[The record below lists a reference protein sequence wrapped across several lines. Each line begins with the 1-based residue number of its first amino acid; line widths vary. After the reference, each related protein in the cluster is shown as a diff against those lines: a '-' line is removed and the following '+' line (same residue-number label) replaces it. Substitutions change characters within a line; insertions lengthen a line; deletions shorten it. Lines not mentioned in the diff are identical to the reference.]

1 MKKSIHLILLVIFF
15 CKTSVVFGS
24 TTIQKDTITETFEDY
39 STNSAYANIVRNL
52 TNCKGLKWT
61 IVNGNINN
69 LKETQTIFRSTKGVI
84 LQSNGSAAVSK
95 APSITS
101 GKLCNLT
108 SIHWYAGRSSSSSLQ
123 MALYYSKD
131 SVKWIKDTTTLFLTT
146 ERREYVVRF
155 AVPTT
160 AYIRIIGYST
170 KNTETGS
177 KYRVYIDDISLCTEQ
192 TGEQMDIVD
201 WAENS
206 LTLNMNGCAPEMGV
220 SVGIDGGEEK
230 TIEEGSAY
238 SYLGQNDRT
247 YRVETQNLHAG
258 DDVQIVAKY
267 GDSQGNTYASN
278 RKYRVPYI
286 YGDSV
291 VWKFSYMTDDDIV
304 VRGGRTVLQNDVAVR
319 NVYVYPDGELV
330 VTDTCTL
337 TCAKLFVRTTATE
350 AGAVSG
356 KIQAHETYYS
366 RIVANRTKYF
376 QFALP
381 VQSTTNNIQT
391 TAGDIC
397 VLDKH
402 WRLNTY
408 DTQLRAEQGNIADN
422 WVRYTGE
429 TIEAHKGYAM
439 LSASAYYREYLFP
452 VVYAETEAEKQ
463 VAVTAPQGVVDAAH
477 NGWNYICSPYA
488 DKYISVLAD
497 DPTERVYVSE
507 LRKDGSGYRQH
518 VADTIYPARPFYYQA
533 AEAGNLIFG
542 ESLHFEAGVAQTVAA
557 HIQTANPVATQWL
570 QLVIRDTTDQTDEAN
585 ICTHPTKFATA
596 YETGKDLLKLH
607 GNGQHIELYSLM
619 PCGELSFNA
628 LPDSLTATGVR
639 LGYHAAQAGTYTLRL
654 TPNNYLERVAQ
665 VWLTDKQSN
674 TRTDL
679 LLQDYSFTT
688 QAGEHQDRF
697 AVYCVFRTQETPT
710 GMHDGKTAGV
720 AQKILLDGAIYVVRH
735 GEWFDLLGRRR

>member
-1 MKKSIHLILLVIFF
+1 MFVQLPQNQ
-15 CKTSVVFGS
+15 VFLS
-24 TTIQKDTITETFEDY
+24 
-39 STNSAYANIVRNL
+39 
-52 TNCKGLKWT
+52 
-61 IVNGNINN
+61 GNI
-69 LKETQTIFRSTKGVI
+69 K
-84 LQSNGSAAVSK
+84 
-95 APSITS
+95 
-101 GKLCNLT
+101 
-108 SIHWYAGRSSSSSLQ
+108 
-123 MALYYSKD
+123 
-131 SVKWIKDTTTLFLTT
+131 
-146 ERREYVVRF
+146 
-155 AVPTT
+155 
-160 AYIRIIGYST
+160 
-170 KNTETGS
+170 
-177 KYRVYIDDISLCTEQ
+177 
-192 TGEQMDIVD
+192 
-201 WAENS
+201 
-206 LTLNMNGCAPEMGV
+206 
-220 SVGIDGGEEK
+220 
-230 TIEEGSAY
+230 
-238 SYLGQNDRT
+238 
-247 YRVETQNLHAG
+247 
-258 DDVQIVAKY
+258 
-267 GDSQGNTYASN
+267 
-278 RKYRVPYI
+278 
-286 YGDSV
+286 
-291 VWKFSYMTDDDIV
+291 
-304 VRGGRTVLQNDVAVR
+304 
-319 NVYVYPDGELV
+319 
-330 VTDTCTL
+330 
-337 TCAKLFVRTTATE
+337 
-350 AGAVSG
+350 
-356 KIQAHETYYS
+356 AHETYYT
-366 RIVANRTKYF
+366 RIVANKTHYF

-381 VQSTTNNIQT
+381 VSSTTRDVVT

-452 VVYAETEAEKQ
+452 VVYAETKAEKQ

-497 DPTERVYVSE
+497 DPTERAYVSE

-542 ESLHFEAGVAQTVAA
+542 ESLHFEAGIAQTVAA
-557 HIQTANPVATQWL
+557 HIQTAKPVATQWL
-570 QLVIRDTTDQTDEAN
+570 QLVIRDTTGQTDEAN

-628 LPDSLTATGVR
+628 LPDSLTAIGVR

-654 TPNNYLERVAQ
+654 TPNGYLERVAQ

-674 TRTDL
+674 TQTDL

-710 GMHDGKTAGV
+710 DIHPIGDAAGV
-720 AQKILLDGAIYVVRH
+720 AQKILMDGAIYVVRH

>member
-1 MKKSIHLILLVIFF
+1 MKKATHLILCCVCLLMNIRVAYGEVVKRDTLV
-15 CKTSVVFGS
+15 
-24 TTIQKDTITETFEDY
+24 ED
-39 STNSAYANIVRNL
+39 
-52 TNCKGLKWT
+52 
-61 IVNGNINN
+61 
-69 LKETQTIFRSTKGVI
+69 F
-84 LQSNGSAAVSK
+84 SAADIAKYKNYTTHAVWTAK
-95 APSITS
+95 NGITWHCENIAVNKV
-101 GKLCNLT
+101 GKLESVGLVYCYNANRIYGRVQTGKIRGLYKLT
-108 SIHWYAGRSSSSSLQ
+108 
-123 MALYYSKD
+123 
-131 SVKWIKDTTTLFLTT
+131 F
-146 ERREYVVRF
+146 
-155 AVPTT
+155 
-160 AYIRIIGYST
+160 
-170 KNTETGS
+170 ETGS
-177 KYRVYIDDISLCTEQ
+177 NKGSSYSVKVSYSLNGKDWTEKSFQLQTTYMKKDSIILPKTGDYYVKFYIGGVSNMYFYLDNIVFYREHGGEY
-192 TGEQMDIVD
+192 GEQMDIVD
-201 WAENS
+201 WAEDS

-238 SYLGQNDRT
+238 SYLGENDRT
-247 YRVETQNLHAG
+247 YRVETQNLRAG
-258 DDVQIVAKY
+258 DDVQIKAQY
-267 GDSQGNTYASN
+267 GDNQGNTYVSN

-304 VRGGRTVLQNDVAVR
+304 VRGGKTVLQTDVAVR

-330 VTDTCTL
+330 VADKCTL

-356 KIQAHETYYS
+356 KIQAHETYYT

-381 VQSTTNNIQT
+381 IQSTTNNIQT
-391 TAGDIC
+391 TAGDTC

-497 DPTERVYVSE
+497 DPTERAYVSE

-542 ESLHFEAGVAQTVAA
+542 ESLHFEAGIAQTVAA
-557 HIQTANPVATQWL
+557 HIQTANPVTTQWL
-570 QLVIRDTTDQTDEAN
+570 QLVIRDTTGQTDEAN

-628 LPDSLTATGVR
+628 LPDSLTATGIR

-654 TPNNYLERVAQ
+654 TPNGYLERVAQ

-688 QAGEHQDRF
+688 QAGEYQDRF
-697 AVYCVFRTQETPT
+697 AVYCVFHTQETPT
-710 GMHDGKTAGV
+710 DIHPIGDAAGV

>member
-1 MKKSIHLILLVIFF
+1 MKRGIYFILCCVCLLMNIRVAYGEVVKRDTLVEDFSAADIALYNNYATHIVWTAKNGITWHCENMAVNKVGKLESVGLVYYYNANRIYGRVQTGKIRGLHKLTFETARYKGSSCSIEVSYSLNGKDWTKKSFLLQTSYMKKDSIILP
-15 CKTSVVFGS
+15 KTGDYYVKFYIGGVDKLYFYL
-24 TTIQKDTITETFEDY
+24 DNITFY
-39 STNSAYANIVRNL
+39 
-52 TNCKGLKWT
+52 
-61 IVNGNINN
+61 
-69 LKETQTIFRSTKGVI
+69 
-84 LQSNGSAAVSK
+84 
-95 APSITS
+95 
-101 GKLCNLT
+101 
-108 SIHWYAGRSSSSSLQ
+108 
-123 MALYYSKD
+123 
-131 SVKWIKDTTTLFLTT
+131 
-146 ERREYVVRF
+146 
-155 AVPTT
+155 
-160 AYIRIIGYST
+160 
-170 KNTETGS
+170 
-177 KYRVYIDDISLCTEQ
+177 TEQ
-192 TGEQMDIVD
+192 TETGEQMDIVD
-201 WAENS
+201 WGKNS

-220 SVGIDGGEEK
+220 
-230 TIEEGSAY
+230 
-238 SYLGQNDRT
+238 
-247 YRVETQNLHAG
+247 
-258 DDVQIVAKY
+258 
-267 GDSQGNTYASN
+267 
-278 RKYRVPYI
+278 
-286 YGDSV
+286 SV

-304 VRGGRTVLQNDVAVR
+304 VRGGKTVLQTDVAVR

-330 VTDTCTL
+330 VADKCTL

-356 KIQAHETYYS
+356 KIQAHETYYT

-542 ESLHFEAGVAQTVAA
+542 ESLHFEAGIAQTVAA

>member
-1 MKKSIHLILLVIFF
+1 MKKAIHLVLCCVCLLMNIRVAYGE
-15 CKTSVVFGS
+15 VVKRDTLVEDFS
-24 TTIQKDTITETFEDY
+24 AADIANYKDYTTHAVWTAKNGITWHCENTKVEQIGKLQSKGLVYYYNSSRNYLRVQTGKIRGLHKLTFETARYKGSSCSIEVSYSLNGKDWTKKSFLLQTSYMKKDSIILPKTGDY
-39 STNSAYANIVRNL
+39 YVKFYAGGIDGMYVYLDNIV
-52 TNCKGLKWT
+52 
-61 IVNGNINN
+61 
-69 LKETQTIFRSTKGVI
+69 F
-84 LQSNGSAAVSK
+84 
-95 APSITS
+95 
-101 GKLCNLT
+101 
-108 SIHWYAGRSSSSSLQ
+108 Y
-123 MALYYSKD
+123 
-131 SVKWIKDTTTLFLTT
+131 T
-146 ERREYVVRF
+146 EHGGEY
-155 AVPTT
+155 
-160 AYIRIIGYST
+160 
-170 KNTETGS
+170 
-177 KYRVYIDDISLCTEQ
+177 
-192 TGEQMDIVD
+192 GEQMDIVD
-201 WAENS
+201 WGENS

-220 SVGIDGGEEK
+220 SVGIDGGEKK
-230 TIEEGSAY
+230 TIEEGKAY

-247 YRVETQNLHAG
+247 YRVETQDLRAG

-304 VRGGRTVLQNDVAVR
+304 VRGGKTVLQTDVAVR

-330 VTDTCTL
+330 VADKCTL

-356 KIQAHETYYS
+356 KIQAHETYYT

-452 VVYAETEAEKQ
+452 VVYAETKAEKQ

-542 ESLHFEAGVAQTVAA
+542 ESLHFEAGIAQTVAA

-570 QLVIRDTTDQTDEAN
+570 QLVIRDTTGQTDEAN

-628 LPDSLTATGVR
+628 LPDSLIATGVR

-654 TPNNYLERVAQ
+654 TPNGYLERVAQ

-710 GMHDGKTAGV
+710 DIHPIGDAAGV
-720 AQKILLDGAIYVVRH
+720 AQKILMDGAIYVVRH

>member
-1 MKKSIHLILLVIFF
+1 MKKAIHLILCCVCLLMNIRVAYGEVVKRDTLVEDFSAADIAKYKDYTTHAVWTAKNGITWHCENMAIYKVGTLLSSTGCVFYNSGISSQANSLH
-15 CKTSVVFGS
+15 TSKIRGLHKLSFEAGRKG
-24 TTIQKDTITETFEDY
+24 TISLSIIY
-39 STNSAYANIVRNL
+39 STDGKNWEILLPTFSPITTTMKCYTVDMPNVADYYIRFKVDASPKAYLYLDNIV
-52 TNCKGLKWT
+52 
-61 IVNGNINN
+61 
-69 LKETQTIFRSTKGVI
+69 F
-84 LQSNGSAAVSK
+84 
-95 APSITS
+95 
-101 GKLCNLT
+101 
-108 SIHWYAGRSSSSSLQ
+108 Y
-123 MALYYSKD
+123 
-131 SVKWIKDTTTLFLTT
+131 
-146 ERREYVVRF
+146 REHGGEY
-155 AVPTT
+155 
-160 AYIRIIGYST
+160 
-170 KNTETGS
+170 
-177 KYRVYIDDISLCTEQ
+177 
-192 TGEQMDIVD
+192 GEQMDIVD
-201 WAENS
+201 WGKNS

-230 TIEEGSAY
+230 TIEEGKAY

-247 YRVETQNLHAG
+247 YRVVTQGLHAG

-278 RKYRVPYI
+278 HKYRVPYI

-304 VRGGRTVLQNDVAVR
+304 VRGGKTVLQTDVAVR

-330 VTDTCTL
+330 VADKCTL

-356 KIQAHETYYS
+356 KIQAHETYYT

-452 VVYAETEAEKQ
+452 VVYAETKAEKQ

-497 DPTERVYVSE
+497 DPTERAYVSE

-518 VADTIYPARPFYYQA
+518 VADTIHPARPFYYQA

-542 ESLHFEAGVAQTVAA
+542 ESLHFEAGIAQTVAA

-570 QLVIRDTTDQTDEAN
+570 QLVIRDTTNQTDEAN

-720 AQKILLDGAIYVVRH
+720 AQKILLGGAIYVVRH

>member
-1 MKKSIHLILLVIFF
+1 MKRGIYFILCCVCLLMNIRVAYGEVVKRDTLVEDFSAADIALYNNYATHIVWTAKNGITWHCENMAVNKVGKLESVGLVYYYNANRIYGRVQTGKIRGLHKLTFETARYKGSSCSIEVSYSLNGKDWTKKSFLLQTSYMKKDSIILP
-15 CKTSVVFGS
+15 KTGDYYVKFYIGGVDKLYFYL
-24 TTIQKDTITETFEDY
+24 DNITFY
-39 STNSAYANIVRNL
+39 
-52 TNCKGLKWT
+52 
-61 IVNGNINN
+61 
-69 LKETQTIFRSTKGVI
+69 
-84 LQSNGSAAVSK
+84 
-95 APSITS
+95 
-101 GKLCNLT
+101 
-108 SIHWYAGRSSSSSLQ
+108 
-123 MALYYSKD
+123 
-131 SVKWIKDTTTLFLTT
+131 
-146 ERREYVVRF
+146 
-155 AVPTT
+155 
-160 AYIRIIGYST
+160 
-170 KNTETGS
+170 
-177 KYRVYIDDISLCTEQ
+177 TEQ
-192 TGEQMDIVD
+192 TETGEQMDIVD
-201 WAENS
+201 WGKNS

-230 TIEEGSAY
+230 TIEEGKAY

-247 YRVETQNLHAG
+247 YRVVTQGLHAG

-278 RKYRVPYI
+278 HKYRVPYI

-304 VRGGRTVLQNDVAVR
+304 VRGGKTVLQTDVAVR

-330 VTDTCTL
+330 VADKCTL

-356 KIQAHETYYS
+356 KIQAHETYYT

-463 VAVTAPQGVVDAAH
+463 VAVTAPQDVVDAAH

-542 ESLHFEAGVAQTVAA
+542 ESLHFEAGIAQTVAA

>member
-1 MKKSIHLILLVIFF
+1 MKRGIYFILCCVCLLMNIRVTYGEVVKRDTLVEDFSAADIALYNNYATHTVWTAKNGITWHCENMAVNKVGKLESVGLVYYYNTNRIYGRVQTGKIRGLHKLTFETARYKGSSCSIEVSYSLNGKDWTKKSFLLQTSYMKKDSIILP
-15 CKTSVVFGS
+15 KTG
-24 TTIQKDTITETFEDY
+24 DY
-39 STNSAYANIVRNL
+39 YIKFYAGGVDGMYVYLDNIV
-52 TNCKGLKWT
+52 
-61 IVNGNINN
+61 
-69 LKETQTIFRSTKGVI
+69 F
-84 LQSNGSAAVSK
+84 
-95 APSITS
+95 
-101 GKLCNLT
+101 
-108 SIHWYAGRSSSSSLQ
+108 Y
-123 MALYYSKD
+123 
-131 SVKWIKDTTTLFLTT
+131 T
-146 ERREYVVRF
+146 EHGEY
-155 AVPTT
+155 
-160 AYIRIIGYST
+160 
-170 KNTETGS
+170 
-177 KYRVYIDDISLCTEQ
+177 
-192 TGEQMDIVD
+192 GEQMDVVD
-201 WAENS
+201 WSEDG

-230 TIEEGSAY
+230 TIEEGKAY

-247 YRVETQNLHAG
+247 YRVETQDLRAG
-258 DDVQIVAKY
+258 DDVQIKAQY
-267 GDSQGNTYASN
+267 GDNQGNRYESN
-278 RKYRVPYI
+278 RVYRVPYI

-304 VRGGRTVLQNDVAVR
+304 VRGGKTVLQANVAVR

-330 VTDTCTL
+330 VADKCTL
-337 TCAKLFVRTTATE
+337 TCAKLFVRTTTTE
-350 AGAVSG
+350 SG
-356 KIQAHETYYS
+356 VFSGNIKAHEMYYT
-366 RIVANRTKYF
+366 RIVANKTHYF

-452 VVYAETEAEKQ
+452 VVYAETKAEKQ

-497 DPTERVYVSE
+497 DPTERAYVSE

-542 ESLHFEAGVAQTVAA
+542 ESLYFEAGVAKTGAA

>member
-1 MKKSIHLILLVIFF
+1 MS
-15 CKTSVVFGS
+15 
-24 TTIQKDTITETFEDY
+24 
-39 STNSAYANIVRNL
+39 
-52 TNCKGLKWT
+52 
-61 IVNGNINN
+61 
-69 LKETQTIFRSTKGVI
+69 
-84 LQSNGSAAVSK
+84 
-95 APSITS
+95 
-101 GKLCNLT
+101 
-108 SIHWYAGRSSSSSLQ
+108 
-123 MALYYSKD
+123 
-131 SVKWIKDTTTLFLTT
+131 
-146 ERREYVVRF
+146 
-155 AVPTT
+155 
-160 AYIRIIGYST
+160 
-170 KNTETGS
+170 
-177 KYRVYIDDISLCTEQ
+177 
-192 TGEQMDIVD
+192 
-201 WAENS
+201 
-206 LTLNMNGCAPEMGV
+206 
-220 SVGIDGGEEK
+220 IDGGEEK
-230 TIEEGSAY
+230 TIEEGKAY

-247 YRVETQNLHAG
+247 YRVETQNLRAG
-258 DDVQIVAKY
+258 DDVQIKAQY
-267 GDSQGNTYASN
+267 GDNQGNTYASN

-304 VRGGRTVLQNDVAVR
+304 VRGGKTVLQTDVAVR

-330 VTDTCTL
+330 VADKCTL

-350 AGAVSG
+350 SGAVSG
-356 KIQAHETYYS
+356 KIQAHETYYT

-488 DKYISVLAD
+488 DKYISMLAD

-507 LRKDGSGYRQH
+507 LHKDGSGYRQH

-570 QLVIRDTTDQTDEAN
+570 QLVIRDTTGQTDEAN

-628 LPDSLTATGVR
+628 LPDSLTAIGVR

-654 TPNNYLERVAQ
+654 TPNGYLDRVAQ

-688 QAGEHQDRF
+688 QVGEHQDRF

-710 GMHDGKTAGV
+710 GMHPIGDAAGV
-720 AQKILLDGAIYVVRH
+720 AQKILMDGAIYVVRH

>member
-1 MKKSIHLILLVIFF
+1 MKKGIYLILCCVCLLMNICVAYGEVVKRDTLVEDF
-15 CKTSVVFGS
+15 SVADIAKYKDYTTHAVWTAKNGITWHWENMAVNKVGKLESVGLVYYYNANRIYGRVQTGKIRGLHKLTFETASNKGS
-24 TTIQKDTITETFEDY
+24 SYSVKVSYSPNGKDWTETPFP
-39 STNSAYANIVRNL
+39 L
-52 TNCKGLKWT
+52 
-61 IVNGNINN
+61 
-69 LKETQTIFRSTKGVI
+69 QTSYMK
-84 LQSNGSAAVSK
+84 
-95 APSITS
+95 
-101 GKLCNLT
+101 
-108 SIHWYAGRSSSSSLQ
+108 
-123 MALYYSKD
+123 KD
-131 SVKWIKDTTTLFLTT
+131 SIVF
-146 ERREYVVRF
+146 
-155 AVPTT
+155 P
-160 AYIRIIGYST
+160 
-170 KNTETGS
+170 ETGDYYV
-177 KYRVYIDDISLCTEQ
+177 KFYISGVDKLYFYLDNITFYTEQ
-192 TGEQMDIVD
+192 TETGEQMDIVD
-201 WAENS
+201 WGKNS

-230 TIEEGSAY
+230 TIEEGKAY

-247 YRVETQNLHAG
+247 YRVVTQGLHAG

-304 VRGGRTVLQNDVAVR
+304 VRGGKTILQTDVAVR

-330 VTDTCTL
+330 VADKCTL

-356 KIQAHETYYS
+356 KIQAHETYYT

-452 VVYAETEAEKQ
+452 VVYAETKAEKQ

-497 DPTERVYVSE
+497 DPTERAYVSE

-518 VADTIYPARPFYYQA
+518 VADTIHPARPFYYQA

-570 QLVIRDTTDQTDEAN
+570 QLVIRDTTNQTDEAN

-654 TPNNYLERVAQ
+654 TPNGYLERVAQ

-674 TRTDL
+674 TQTDL

-697 AVYCVFRTQETPT
+697 AVYCVFHTQETPT
-710 GMHDGKTAGV
+710 DIHPIGDAAGV

>member
-1 MKKSIHLILLVIFF
+1 MV
-15 CKTSVVFGS
+15 
-24 TTIQKDTITETFEDY
+24 
-39 STNSAYANIVRNL
+39 
-52 TNCKGLKWT
+52 
-61 IVNGNINN
+61 
-69 LKETQTIFRSTKGVI
+69 TQG
-84 LQSNGSAAVSK
+84 
-95 APSITS
+95 
-101 GKLCNLT
+101 
-108 SIHWYAGRSSSSSLQ
+108 
-123 MALYYSKD
+123 
-131 SVKWIKDTTTLFLTT
+131 
-146 ERREYVVRF
+146 
-155 AVPTT
+155 
-160 AYIRIIGYST
+160 
-170 KNTETGS
+170 
-177 KYRVYIDDISLCTEQ
+177 
-192 TGEQMDIVD
+192 
-201 WAENS
+201 
-206 LTLNMNGCAPEMGV
+206 
-220 SVGIDGGEEK
+220 
-230 TIEEGSAY
+230 
-238 SYLGQNDRT
+238 
-247 YRVETQNLHAG
+247 LHAG

-291 VWKFSYMTDDDIV
+291 MWKFSYMTDDDIV
-304 VRGGRTVLQNDVAVR
+304 VRGGKTVLQTDVAVR

-330 VTDTCTL
+330 VADKCTL

-350 AGAVSG
+350 SG
-356 KIQAHETYYS
+356 VLNGNIKAHEMYYT

-452 VVYAETEAEKQ
+452 VVYAETKAEKQ

-497 DPTERVYVSE
+497 DPTERAYVSE

-518 VADTIYPARPFYYQA
+518 VADTIHPARPFYYQA

-570 QLVIRDTTDQTDEAN
+570 QLVIRDTTNQTDEAN

-710 GMHDGKTAGV
+710 GMHDGKTADV

>member
-1 MKKSIHLILLVIFF
+1 MKRGIYFILCCVCLLMNICVAYGEVVKRDTLVEDFSAADIAKYKDYTTAVWTAKNGVTWHCENTKVDKIGKLQSKGLVYYYNSSRSYLRVQTGKIRGLHKLTFETASNKGTALTVSYSMTGKSKEWQSISIPLQTSYMKKDSIILP
-15 CKTSVVFGS
+15 KTG
-24 TTIQKDTITETFEDY
+24 DY
-39 STNSAYANIVRNL
+39 YVKFYAGGIDGMYVYLDNIVFY
-52 TNCKGLKWT
+52 T
-61 IVNGNINN
+61 
-69 LKETQTIFRSTKGVI
+69 EH
-84 LQSNGSAAVSK
+84 
-95 APSITS
+95 S
-101 GKLCNLT
+101 GE
-108 SIHWYAGRSSSSSLQ
+108 S
-123 MALYYSKD
+123 
-131 SVKWIKDTTTLFLTT
+131 
-146 ERREYVVRF
+146 
-155 AVPTT
+155 
-160 AYIRIIGYST
+160 
-170 KNTETGS
+170 
-177 KYRVYIDDISLCTEQ
+177 
-192 TGEQMDIVD
+192 GEQMDVVD

-230 TIEEGSAY
+230 TIEEGCAY
-238 SYLGQNDRT
+238 SYLSEKDRT
-247 YRVETQNLHAG
+247 YRVETQNLRAG
-258 DDVQIVAKY
+258 DDVQIKAQY
-267 GDSQGNTYASN
+267 GDNQGNRYESN
-278 RKYRVPYI
+278 RVYRVPYI

-304 VRGGRTVLQNDVAVR
+304 VRGGKTVLQTDVAVR

-330 VTDTCTL
+330 VTDKCTL
-337 TCAKLFVRTTATE
+337 TCAKLFIRTTATE
-350 AGAVSG
+350 AGVFSG
-356 KIQAHETYYS
+356 NIKAHEMYYT
-366 RIVANRTKYF
+366 RIVANKTHYF

-381 VQSTTNNIQT
+381 MSSTTRDVVT
-391 TAGDIC
+391 TAGDTC
-397 VLDKH
+397 VLDRH

-452 VVYAETEAEKQ
+452 VVYAETKAEKQ

-497 DPTERVYVSE
+497 DPTERAYVSE

-542 ESLHFEAGVAQTVAA
+542 ESLHFETGVAQTVAA

>member
-1 MKKSIHLILLVIFF
+1 MKRGIYFILCCVCLLMNIRVAYGEVVKRDTLVEDFSAADIAKYKDYTTHAVWTAKNGITWHCENTKVDKIGKLQSKGLVYYYNSSRSYLRVQTGKIRGLHKLTFETASNKGSSHSVKVSYSPNGKDWAEKPFPLQTSYMKKDSIVLP
-15 CKTSVVFGS
+15 KAG
-24 TTIQKDTITETFEDY
+24 DY
-39 STNSAYANIVRNL
+39 YVKFYAGGADGMYLYLDNIVFY
-52 TNCKGLKWT
+52 T
-61 IVNGNINN
+61 
-69 LKETQTIFRSTKGVI
+69 E
-84 LQSNGSAAVSK
+84 
-95 APSITS
+95 
-101 GKLCNLT
+101 
-108 SIHWYAGRSSSSSLQ
+108 H
-123 MALYYSKD
+123 
-131 SVKWIKDTTTLFLTT
+131 SV
-146 ERREYVVRF
+146 E
-155 AVPTT
+155 
-160 AYIRIIGYST
+160 S
-170 KNTETGS
+170 
-177 KYRVYIDDISLCTEQ
+177 
-192 TGEQMDIVD
+192 GEQMDIVD

-230 TIEEGSAY
+230 TIEEGCAY
-238 SYLGQNDRT
+238 SYLSEKDRT
-247 YRVETQNLHAG
+247 YRVETQNLRAG
-258 DDVQIVAKY
+258 DDVQIKAQY
-267 GDSQGNTYASN
+267 GDNQGNRYESN
-278 RKYRVPYI
+278 RVYRVPYI

-330 VTDTCTL
+330 VTDKCTL

-408 DTQLRAEQGNIADN
+408 DTQLRAKQGNIVDN
-422 WVRYTGE
+422 WGRYTGE

-439 LSASAYYREYLFP
+439 LSASPYYREYLFP
-452 VVYAETEAEKQ
+452 VVYAETKAEKQ

-497 DPTERVYVSE
+497 DPMERAYVSE

-710 GMHDGKTAGV
+710 GMHDGKTAGI

>member
-1 MKKSIHLILLVIFF
+1 MKKGIYFILCCVCLLMNIRVAYGEVVKRDTLVEDFSAADIA
-15 CKTSVVFGS
+15 KYKDYTTHAVWTAKNGITWYWENMAVNKVGKLESVGLVYYYNANRIYGRVQTGKIRGLHKLTFETASNKGS
-24 TTIQKDTITETFEDY
+24 SYSVKVSYSPNGKDWTETPFP
-39 STNSAYANIVRNL
+39 L
-52 TNCKGLKWT
+52 
-61 IVNGNINN
+61 
-69 LKETQTIFRSTKGVI
+69 QTSYMK
-84 LQSNGSAAVSK
+84 
-95 APSITS
+95 
-101 GKLCNLT
+101 
-108 SIHWYAGRSSSSSLQ
+108 
-123 MALYYSKD
+123 KD
-131 SVKWIKDTTTLFLTT
+131 SIVF
-146 ERREYVVRF
+146 
-155 AVPTT
+155 P
-160 AYIRIIGYST
+160 
-170 KNTETGS
+170 ETGDYYV
-177 KYRVYIDDISLCTEQ
+177 KFYISGVDKLYFYLDNITFYTEQ
-192 TGEQMDIVD
+192 TETGEQMDVVD
-201 WAENS
+201 WSEDG

-230 TIEEGSAY
+230 TIEEGKAY

-247 YRVETQNLHAG
+247 YRVVTQGLHAG

-278 RKYRVPYI
+278 HKYRVPYI

-304 VRGGRTVLQNDVAVR
+304 VRGGKTVLQTDVAVR

-330 VTDTCTL
+330 VADKCTL

-356 KIQAHETYYS
+356 KIQAHETYYT

-542 ESLHFEAGVAQTVAA
+542 ESLHFEAGIAQTVAA

-628 LPDSLTATGVR
+628 LPDSLTAIGVR

-735 GEWFDLLGRRR
+735 EEWFDLLGRRR

>member
-1 MKKSIHLILLVIFF
+1 MKRGIYFILCCVCLLMNIRVAYGEVVKRDTLVEDFSAADIAKYKDYTTAVWTAKNGVTWHCENTKIDEIGKLQSKGLVYYYNSSRSYLRVQTGKIRGLHKLTFETASNKGTTLTVSYSMTGNSKEWQSISIPLQTTCMKKDSLVLP
-15 CKTSVVFGS
+15 KVG
-24 TTIQKDTITETFEDY
+24 DY
-39 STNSAYANIVRNL
+39 YVKFYAGGADKMYVYLDNIVFY
-52 TNCKGLKWT
+52 T
-61 IVNGNINN
+61 
-69 LKETQTIFRSTKGVI
+69 EH
-84 LQSNGSAAVSK
+84 
-95 APSITS
+95 S
-101 GKLCNLT
+101 GE
-108 SIHWYAGRSSSSSLQ
+108 S
-123 MALYYSKD
+123 
-131 SVKWIKDTTTLFLTT
+131 
-146 ERREYVVRF
+146 
-155 AVPTT
+155 
-160 AYIRIIGYST
+160 
-170 KNTETGS
+170 
-177 KYRVYIDDISLCTEQ
+177 
-192 TGEQMDIVD
+192 GEQMDIVD

-206 LTLNMNGCAPEMGV
+206 LTLNMNGCAPEKGV

-230 TIEEGSAY
+230 TIEEGCAY

-247 YRVETQNLHAG
+247 YRVETQNLRAG
-258 DDVQIVAKY
+258 DDVQIKAQY
-267 GDSQGNTYASN
+267 GDNQGNRYESN
-278 RKYRVPYI
+278 RVYRVPYI

-291 VWKFSYMTDDDIV
+291 VRKLSYMTDDDIV
-304 VRGGRTVLQNDVAVR
+304 VRGGKTVLQTDVAVR

-330 VTDTCTL
+330 VADKCTL
-337 TCAKLFVRTTATE
+337 TCAKLFIRTTTTE
-350 AGAVSG
+350 SG
-356 KIQAHETYYS
+356 VFSGNIKAHEMYYT
-366 RIVANRTKYF
+366 RIVANKTHYF

-391 TAGDIC
+391 TAGDTC
-397 VLDKH
+397 VLDRH

-408 DTQLRAEQGNIADN
+408 NTQLRAEQGNIADN

-452 VVYAETEAEKQ
+452 VVYAETKAEKQ
-463 VAVTAPQGVVDAAH
+463 VAVTAPQGMVDAAH

-497 DPTERVYVSE
+497 DPTERAYVSE

-542 ESLHFEAGVAQTVAA
+542 ESLHFEAEVAQTVAA

>member
-1 MKKSIHLILLVIFF
+1 MKRGIYFILCCVCLLMNIRVAYGEVVKRDTLVEDFSAADIALYNNYATHIVWTAKNGITWHCENMAVNKVGKLESVGLVYYYNANRIYGRVQTGKIRGLHKLTFETARYKGSSCSIEVSYSLNGKDWTKKSFLLQTSYMKKDSIILP
-15 CKTSVVFGS
+15 KTGDYYVKFYIGGVDKLYFYL
-24 TTIQKDTITETFEDY
+24 DNITFY
-39 STNSAYANIVRNL
+39 
-52 TNCKGLKWT
+52 
-61 IVNGNINN
+61 
-69 LKETQTIFRSTKGVI
+69 
-84 LQSNGSAAVSK
+84 
-95 APSITS
+95 
-101 GKLCNLT
+101 
-108 SIHWYAGRSSSSSLQ
+108 
-123 MALYYSKD
+123 
-131 SVKWIKDTTTLFLTT
+131 
-146 ERREYVVRF
+146 
-155 AVPTT
+155 
-160 AYIRIIGYST
+160 
-170 KNTETGS
+170 
-177 KYRVYIDDISLCTEQ
+177 TEQ
-192 TGEQMDIVD
+192 TETGEQMDIVD
-201 WAENS
+201 WGKNS

-230 TIEEGSAY
+230 TIEEGKAY

-247 YRVETQNLHAG
+247 YRVVTQGLHAG

-278 RKYRVPYI
+278 HKYRVPYI

-304 VRGGRTVLQNDVAVR
+304 VRGGKTVLQTDVAVR

-330 VTDTCTL
+330 VADKCTL

-356 KIQAHETYYS
+356 KIQAHETYYT

-439 LSASAYYREYLFP
+439 LSASPYYREYLFP
-452 VVYAETEAEKQ
+452 VVYAETKAEKQ

-518 VADTIYPARPFYYQA
+518 VADTIYPAHPFYYQA

-542 ESLHFEAGVAQTVAA
+542 ENLHFEAGIAQTVAA

-570 QLVIRDTTDQTDEAN
+570 QLVIRDTTNQTDEAN

>member
-1 MKKSIHLILLVIFF
+1 MKKAIHLILCCVCLLMNIRVAYGEVVKRDTLVEDFSAADIA
-15 CKTSVVFGS
+15 KYKNY
-24 TTIQKDTITETFEDY
+24 TTHAVWTAKNGITWHCENTKVEQIGKLQSKGLVYYYNSSRRYLRVQTGKIRGLHKLTFETASNKGTTLTVSYSMTGKSKEWQSVSISLQTTYMKKDSIVLPKAGDY
-39 STNSAYANIVRNL
+39 YIKFYAGGVDGMYVYLDNIV
-52 TNCKGLKWT
+52 
-61 IVNGNINN
+61 
-69 LKETQTIFRSTKGVI
+69 F
-84 LQSNGSAAVSK
+84 
-95 APSITS
+95 
-101 GKLCNLT
+101 
-108 SIHWYAGRSSSSSLQ
+108 Y
-123 MALYYSKD
+123 
-131 SVKWIKDTTTLFLTT
+131 T
-146 ERREYVVRF
+146 EHGEY
-155 AVPTT
+155 
-160 AYIRIIGYST
+160 
-170 KNTETGS
+170 
-177 KYRVYIDDISLCTEQ
+177 
-192 TGEQMDIVD
+192 GEQMDVVD
-201 WAENS
+201 WSEDG

-230 TIEEGSAY
+230 TIEEGKAY

-247 YRVETQNLHAG
+247 YRVETQNLRAG
-258 DDVQIVAKY
+258 DDVQIKAQY
-267 GDSQGNTYASN
+267 GDNQGNTYASN

-304 VRGGRTVLQNDVAVR
+304 VRGGKTVLQTDVAVR

-330 VTDTCTL
+330 VADKCTL
-337 TCAKLFVRTTATE
+337 TCAKLFVRTTTTE

-356 KIQAHETYYS
+356 KIQAHETYYT

-452 VVYAETEAEKQ
+452 VVYAETKAEKQ

-497 DPTERVYVSE
+497 DPTERAYVSE

-542 ESLHFEAGVAQTVAA
+542 ESLHFEAGIAQTVAA
-557 HIQTANPVATQWL
+557 HIQTAKPVATQWL
-570 QLVIRDTTDQTDEAN
+570 QLVIRDTTSQTDEAN

-628 LPDSLTATGVR
+628 LPDSLIATGVR

-654 TPNNYLERVAQ
+654 TPNGYLDRVAQ

-688 QAGEHQDRF
+688 QVGEHQDRF

-720 AQKILLDGAIYVVRH
+720 AQKILMDGAIYVVRH

>member
-1 MKKSIHLILLVIFF
+1 MKKGIYLILCCVCLLMNIRVAYGEVVKRDTLVEDFSAADIAKYKDYTTHAVWTAKNGITWHCENMAIYKVGTLLSSTGCVFYSGISSQASSLH
-15 CKTSVVFGS
+15 TSKIRGLHKLSFEAGRKG
-24 TTIQKDTITETFEDY
+24 TTSLSIIYSIDGKNWDFLLPTFSPVTTTMKYYTIDMPNVADY
-39 STNSAYANIVRNL
+39 YIKFKVDASPKAYLYLDNIV
-52 TNCKGLKWT
+52 
-61 IVNGNINN
+61 
-69 LKETQTIFRSTKGVI
+69 F
-84 LQSNGSAAVSK
+84 
-95 APSITS
+95 
-101 GKLCNLT
+101 
-108 SIHWYAGRSSSSSLQ
+108 Y
-123 MALYYSKD
+123 
-131 SVKWIKDTTTLFLTT
+131 T
-146 ERREYVVRF
+146 EHGGEY
-155 AVPTT
+155 
-160 AYIRIIGYST
+160 
-170 KNTETGS
+170 
-177 KYRVYIDDISLCTEQ
+177 
-192 TGEQMDIVD
+192 GEQMDIVD

-230 TIEEGSAY
+230 TIEEGCAY
-238 SYLGQNDRT
+238 SYLSENDRT
-247 YRVETQNLHAG
+247 YRVETQNLRAG
-258 DDVQIVAKY
+258 DDVQIKAQY
-267 GDSQGNTYASN
+267 GDNQGNRYESN
-278 RKYRVPYI
+278 RVYRVPYI

-304 VRGGRTVLQNDVAVR
+304 VRGGKTVLQTDVAVR

-330 VTDTCTL
+330 VADKCTL

-350 AGAVSG
+350 SG
-356 KIQAHETYYS
+356 VLSGNIKAHETYYT
-366 RIVANRTKYF
+366 RIVANKTHYF

-381 VQSTTNNIQT
+381 MSSTTRDVVT
-391 TAGDIC
+391 TAGDTC
-397 VLDKH
+397 VLDRH

-452 VVYAETEAEKQ
+452 VVYAETKAEKQ

-477 NGWNYICSPYA
+477 NGWNYIRSPYA

-497 DPTERVYVSE
+497 DPTERAYVSE

-542 ESLHFEAGVAQTVAA
+542 ESLHFETGVAQTVAA

-639 LGYHAAQAGTYTLRL
+639 LGYHAAQAGTYTLWL

>member
-1 MKKSIHLILLVIFF
+1 MKKAIHLILCCVCLLMNIRVAYGEVVKRDTLVEDFSAADIA
-15 CKTSVVFGS
+15 KYKDY
-24 TTIQKDTITETFEDY
+24 TTYAVWTAKNGITWHCENTKVEQIGKLQSKGLVYYYNSSRRYLRVQTGKIRGLHKLTFETASNKGTTLTVSYSMTGKSKEWQSVSISLQTTYMKKDSIVLPKAGDY
-39 STNSAYANIVRNL
+39 YIKFYAGGVDGMYVYLDNIV
-52 TNCKGLKWT
+52 
-61 IVNGNINN
+61 
-69 LKETQTIFRSTKGVI
+69 F
-84 LQSNGSAAVSK
+84 
-95 APSITS
+95 
-101 GKLCNLT
+101 
-108 SIHWYAGRSSSSSLQ
+108 Y
-123 MALYYSKD
+123 
-131 SVKWIKDTTTLFLTT
+131 T
-146 ERREYVVRF
+146 EHGEY
-155 AVPTT
+155 
-160 AYIRIIGYST
+160 
-170 KNTETGS
+170 
-177 KYRVYIDDISLCTEQ
+177 
-192 TGEQMDIVD
+192 GEQMDVVD
-201 WAENS
+201 WSEDG

-230 TIEEGSAY
+230 TIGEGKAY

-247 YRVETQNLHAG
+247 YRVETQNLRAG
-258 DDVQIVAKY
+258 DDVQIKAQY
-267 GDSQGNTYASN
+267 GDNQGNTYASN

-304 VRGGRTVLQNDVAVR
+304 VRGGKTVLQTDVAVR

-330 VTDTCTL
+330 VADKCTL
-337 TCAKLFVRTTATE
+337 TCAKLFVRTTTTE

-356 KIQAHETYYS
+356 KIQAHETYYT

-452 VVYAETEAEKQ
+452 VVYAETKAEKQ

-497 DPTERVYVSE
+497 DPTERAYVSE

-557 HIQTANPVATQWL
+557 HIQTATPVATQWL

>member
-1 MKKSIHLILLVIFF
+1 MKKGIYLILCCVCLLMNIRVAYGEVVKRDTLVEDFSAADIAKYKDYTTHAVWTAKNGITWHCENMAIYKVGTLLSSTGCVFYSGISSQASSLH
-15 CKTSVVFGS
+15 TSKIRGLHKLSFEAGRKG
-24 TTIQKDTITETFEDY
+24 TTSLSIIYSIDGKNWDFLLPTFSPVTTTMKYYTIDMPNVADY
-39 STNSAYANIVRNL
+39 YIKFKVDASPKAYLYLDNIV
-52 TNCKGLKWT
+52 
-61 IVNGNINN
+61 
-69 LKETQTIFRSTKGVI
+69 F
-84 LQSNGSAAVSK
+84 
-95 APSITS
+95 
-101 GKLCNLT
+101 
-108 SIHWYAGRSSSSSLQ
+108 Y
-123 MALYYSKD
+123 
-131 SVKWIKDTTTLFLTT
+131 T
-146 ERREYVVRF
+146 EHGGEY
-155 AVPTT
+155 
-160 AYIRIIGYST
+160 
-170 KNTETGS
+170 
-177 KYRVYIDDISLCTEQ
+177 
-192 TGEQMDIVD
+192 GEQMDIVD

-230 TIEEGSAY
+230 TIEEGCAY
-238 SYLGQNDRT
+238 SYLSENDRT
-247 YRVETQNLHAG
+247 YRVETQNLRAG
-258 DDVQIVAKY
+258 DDVQIKAQY
-267 GDSQGNTYASN
+267 GDNQGNRYESN
-278 RKYRVPYI
+278 RVYRVPYI

-304 VRGGRTVLQNDVAVR
+304 VRGGKTVLQTDVAVR

-330 VTDTCTL
+330 VADKCTL

-350 AGAVSG
+350 SG
-356 KIQAHETYYS
+356 VLSGNIKAHETYYT
-366 RIVANRTKYF
+366 RIVANKTHYF

-381 VQSTTNNIQT
+381 MSSTTRDVVT
-391 TAGDIC
+391 TAGDTC
-397 VLDKH
+397 VLDRH

-452 VVYAETEAEKQ
+452 VVYAETKAEKQ

-518 VADTIYPARPFYYQA
+518 VADTIYPAPPFYYQA

-542 ESLHFEAGVAQTVAA
+542 ENLHFEAGIAQTVAA

-570 QLVIRDTTDQTDEAN
+570 QLVIRDTTNQTDEAN

>member
-1 MKKSIHLILLVIFF
+1 MKKAIHLIVCCVCLLMNIRVAYGEVVKRDTLVEDFSAADIAKYKNYTTHAVWTAKNGITWHWENMAIYKVGTLLSSTGCVFYNSGISSKASF
-15 CKTSVVFGS
+15 LHTSKIRGLHKLS
-24 TTIQKDTITETFEDY
+24 FEAGRKGTCSLSIIY
-39 STNSAYANIVRNL
+39 STDGKNWEILLPTFSPITTTMKCYTIDMPNVADYYIRFKVDASPKAYLYLDNIV
-52 TNCKGLKWT
+52 
-61 IVNGNINN
+61 
-69 LKETQTIFRSTKGVI
+69 F
-84 LQSNGSAAVSK
+84 
-95 APSITS
+95 
-101 GKLCNLT
+101 
-108 SIHWYAGRSSSSSLQ
+108 Y
-123 MALYYSKD
+123 
-131 SVKWIKDTTTLFLTT
+131 
-146 ERREYVVRF
+146 REHGGEY
-155 AVPTT
+155 
-160 AYIRIIGYST
+160 
-170 KNTETGS
+170 
-177 KYRVYIDDISLCTEQ
+177 
-192 TGEQMDIVD
+192 GEQMDIVD
-201 WAENS
+201 WAEDS

-247 YRVETQNLHAG
+247 YQVETQNLRAG
-258 DDVQIVAKY
+258 DDVQIKAQY
-267 GDSQGNTYASN
+267 GDNQRNRYESN
-278 RKYRVPYI
+278 RVYRVPYI

-304 VRGGRTVLQNDVAVR
+304 VRGGKTVLQTDVAVR

-330 VTDTCTL
+330 VADKCTL

-356 KIQAHETYYS
+356 KIQAHETYYT

-542 ESLHFEAGVAQTVAA
+542 ESLHFEAGIAQTVAA

-570 QLVIRDTTDQTDEAN
+570 QLVIRDTTNQTDEAN

-628 LPDSLTATGVR
+628 LPDSLTAIGVR

-654 TPNNYLERVAQ
+654 TPNGYLERVAQ

-674 TRTDL
+674 TQTDL

-697 AVYCVFRTQETPT
+697 AVYCVFHTQETPT
-710 GMHDGKTAGV
+710 DIHPIGDAAGV
-720 AQKILLDGAIYVVRH
+720 AQKILQDGAIYVVRH
-735 GEWFDLLGRRR
+735 GEWFDLLGHKR

>member
-1 MKKSIHLILLVIFF
+1 MKKAIHLILCCVCLLMNIRVAYGEVVKRDTLVEDFSAADIA
-15 CKTSVVFGS
+15 KYKDY
-24 TTIQKDTITETFEDY
+24 TTHAVWTAKNGITWHCENTKVEQIGKLQSKGLVYYYNSSRRYLRVQTGKIRGLHKLTFETASNKGTTLTVSYSMTGKSKEWQSVSISLQTTYMKKDSIVLPKAGDY
-39 STNSAYANIVRNL
+39 YIKFYAGGVDGMYVYLDNIV
-52 TNCKGLKWT
+52 
-61 IVNGNINN
+61 
-69 LKETQTIFRSTKGVI
+69 F
-84 LQSNGSAAVSK
+84 
-95 APSITS
+95 
-101 GKLCNLT
+101 
-108 SIHWYAGRSSSSSLQ
+108 Y
-123 MALYYSKD
+123 
-131 SVKWIKDTTTLFLTT
+131 T
-146 ERREYVVRF
+146 EHGEY
-155 AVPTT
+155 
-160 AYIRIIGYST
+160 
-170 KNTETGS
+170 
-177 KYRVYIDDISLCTEQ
+177 
-192 TGEQMDIVD
+192 GEQMDVVD
-201 WAENS
+201 WSEDS

-220 SVGIDGGEEK
+220 SVGIDSGEEK
-230 TIEEGSAY
+230 TIEEGCAY
-238 SYLGQNDRT
+238 SYLSENDRT
-247 YRVETQNLHAG
+247 YRVETQNLRAG
-258 DDVQIVAKY
+258 DDVQIKAQY
-267 GDSQGNTYASN
+267 GDNQMNRYESN
-278 RKYRVPYI
+278 RVYRVPYI
-286 YGDSV
+286 YADSEV
-291 VWKFSYMTDDDIV
+291 RKLSYMTDDDIV
-304 VRGGRTVLQNDVAVR
+304 VRGGKTVLQTDVAVR

-330 VTDTCTL
+330 VADKCTL
-337 TCAKLFVRTTATE
+337 TCAKLFVRTTTTE
-350 AGAVSG
+350 AGAVRG
-356 KIQAHETYYS
+356 KIQAHETYYT

-452 VVYAETEAEKQ
+452 VVYAETKAEKQ

-542 ESLHFEAGVAQTVAA
+542 ESLHFEAGIAQTVAA
-557 HIQTANPVATQWL
+557 HIQTANPVTTQWL
-570 QLVIRDTTDQTDEAN
+570 QLVIRDTTGQTDEAN

-628 LPDSLTATGVR
+628 LPDSLIATGVR

-654 TPNNYLERVAQ
+654 TSNNYLERVAQ

-697 AVYCVFRTQETPT
+697 AIYCVFRTQETPT
-710 GMHDGKTAGV
+710 DIHPIGDAAGV

>member
-1 MKKSIHLILLVIFF
+1 MKKGIYLILCCVCLLMNIRVAYGEVVKRDTLVEDFSAADIAKYKDYTTHAVWTAKNGITWHCENMAIYKVGTLLSSTGCVFYSGISSQASSLH
-15 CKTSVVFGS
+15 TSKIRGLHKLSFEAGRKG
-24 TTIQKDTITETFEDY
+24 TTSLSIIYSIDGKNWDFLLPTFSPVTTTMKYYTIDMPNVADY
-39 STNSAYANIVRNL
+39 YIKFKVDASPKAYLYLDNIV
-52 TNCKGLKWT
+52 
-61 IVNGNINN
+61 
-69 LKETQTIFRSTKGVI
+69 F
-84 LQSNGSAAVSK
+84 
-95 APSITS
+95 
-101 GKLCNLT
+101 
-108 SIHWYAGRSSSSSLQ
+108 Y
-123 MALYYSKD
+123 
-131 SVKWIKDTTTLFLTT
+131 T
-146 ERREYVVRF
+146 EHGGEY
-155 AVPTT
+155 
-160 AYIRIIGYST
+160 
-170 KNTETGS
+170 
-177 KYRVYIDDISLCTEQ
+177 
-192 TGEQMDIVD
+192 GEQMDIVD

-247 YRVETQNLHAG
+247 YRVETQNLRAG
-258 DDVQIVAKY
+258 DDVQIVAQY
-267 GDSQGNTYASN
+267 GDNQGNIYASN

-304 VRGGRTVLQNDVAVR
+304 VRGGKTVLQTDVAVR

-330 VTDTCTL
+330 VADKCTL

-350 AGAVSG
+350 SGAVSG
-356 KIQAHETYYS
+356 KIQAHETYYT

-463 VAVTAPQGVVDAAH
+463 VGVTAPQGMVDAAH

-488 DKYISVLAD
+488 DKYISGLAD

-542 ESLHFEAGVAQTVAA
+542 ESLHFEAGIAQTVAA

-570 QLVIRDTTDQTDEAN
+570 QLVIRDTTGQTDEAN

-674 TRTDL
+674 TQTDL

-710 GMHDGKTAGV
+710 DIHPIGDAAGV

-735 GEWFDLLGRRR
+735 GEWFDLLGRRQ

>member
-1 MKKSIHLILLVIFF
+1 MKKGIYLILCCVCLLMNIRVAYGEVVKRDTLV
-15 CKTSVVFGS
+15 
-24 TTIQKDTITETFEDY
+24 ED
-39 STNSAYANIVRNL
+39 
-52 TNCKGLKWT
+52 
-61 IVNGNINN
+61 
-69 LKETQTIFRSTKGVI
+69 F
-84 LQSNGSAAVSK
+84 SAADIAKYKDYTTHAVWTAKNGVTWHCENMAIYKVGTLLSSTGCVFYSGISSQASSLHTSK
-95 APSITS
+95 IR
-101 GKLCNLT
+101 GLHKL
-108 SIHWYAGRSSSSSLQ
+108 SFEAGRKGTTSLSII
-123 MALYYSKD
+123 YSIDGKNWEIL
-131 SVKWIKDTTTLFLTT
+131 SPTFSPITTTMKCYTIDMPNVADYYIKFK
-146 ERREYVVRF
+146 VDVS
-155 AVPTT
+155 PK
-160 AYIRIIGYST
+160 AYLYLDNITFY
-170 KNTETGS
+170 
-177 KYRVYIDDISLCTEQ
+177 TEQ
-192 TGEQMDIVD
+192 TETGEQMDIVD

-230 TIEEGSAY
+230 TIEEGKAY

-247 YRVETQNLHAG
+247 YRVETQNLRAG
-258 DDVQIVAKY
+258 DDVQIKAQY
-267 GDSQGNTYASN
+267 GDNQGNRYESN
-278 RKYRVPYI
+278 RVYRVPYI

-304 VRGGRTVLQNDVAVR
+304 VRGGKTVLQTDVAVR

-330 VTDTCTL
+330 VADKCTL

-350 AGAVSG
+350 AGVFSG
-356 KIQAHETYYS
+356 NIKAHEMYYT
-366 RIVANRTKYF
+366 RIVANKTHYF

-397 VLDKH
+397 VMDKH

-439 LSASAYYREYLFP
+439 LSASPYYREYLFP
-452 VVYAETEAEKQ
+452 VVYAETKAEKQ

-488 DKYISVLAD
+488 DKYISVLED
-497 DPTERVYVSE
+497 DPTERAYVSE

-557 HIQTANPVATQWL
+557 HIQTATPVATQWL

-628 LPDSLTATGVR
+628 LPDSLIATGVR

>member
-1 MKKSIHLILLVIFF
+1 MKKAIHLVLCCVCLLMNIRVAYGE
-15 CKTSVVFGS
+15 VVKRDTLVEDFS
-24 TTIQKDTITETFEDY
+24 AADIAKYKNYTTHAVWTAKNGIIWHCENTKVEQIGKLQSKGLVYYYNSSRNYLRVQTGKIRGLHKLTFETARYKGSSCSIEVSYSLNGKDWTKKSFLLQTSYMKKDSIILPKTGDY
-39 STNSAYANIVRNL
+39 YVKFYAGGIDGMYVYLDNIV
-52 TNCKGLKWT
+52 
-61 IVNGNINN
+61 
-69 LKETQTIFRSTKGVI
+69 F
-84 LQSNGSAAVSK
+84 
-95 APSITS
+95 
-101 GKLCNLT
+101 
-108 SIHWYAGRSSSSSLQ
+108 Y
-123 MALYYSKD
+123 
-131 SVKWIKDTTTLFLTT
+131 T
-146 ERREYVVRF
+146 EHGGEY
-155 AVPTT
+155 
-160 AYIRIIGYST
+160 
-170 KNTETGS
+170 
-177 KYRVYIDDISLCTEQ
+177 
-192 TGEQMDIVD
+192 GEQMDIVD
-201 WAENS
+201 WRENS

-220 SVGIDGGEEK
+220 SVSIDGGEEK
-230 TIEEGSAY
+230 TIEEGKAY

-247 YRVETQNLHAG
+247 YRVETQNLQAG
-258 DDVQIVAKY
+258 DDVQIAARY

-304 VRGGRTVLQNDVAVR
+304 VRGGKTVLQTDVAVR

-330 VTDTCTL
+330 VADKCTL

-356 KIQAHETYYS
+356 KIQAHETYYT

-391 TAGDIC
+391 TAGDTC

-439 LSASAYYREYLFP
+439 LSASPYYREYLFP
-452 VVYAETEAEKQ
+452 VVYAETKAEKQ

-533 AEAGNLIFG
+533 AEVGNLIFG
-542 ESLHFEAGVAQTVAA
+542 ESLHFEAGIAQTVAA

-570 QLVIRDTTDQTDEAN
+570 QLVIRDTTGQTDEAN

-607 GNGQHIELYSLM
+607 GNGQHIELYSS
-619 PCGELSFNA
+619 C
-628 LPDSLTATGVR
+628 
-639 LGYHAAQAGTYTLRL
+639 HAA
-654 TPNNYLERVAQ
+654 N
-665 VWLTDKQSN
+665 
-674 TRTDL
+674 
-679 LLQDYSFTT
+679 
-688 QAGEHQDRF
+688 
-697 AVYCVFRTQETPT
+697 
-710 GMHDGKTAGV
+710 
-720 AQKILLDGAIYVVRH
+720 
-735 GEWFDLLGRRR
+735 

>member
-1 MKKSIHLILLVIFF
+1 MKKAIHLILCCVCLLMNIRVAYGEVVKRDTLVEDFSAADIA
-15 CKTSVVFGS
+15 KYKDY
-24 TTIQKDTITETFEDY
+24 TTHAVWTAKNGITWHCENTKVEQIGKLQSKGLVYYYNSSRRYLRVQTGKIRGLHKLTFETASNKGTTLTVSYSMTGKSKEWQSVSISLQTTYMKKDSIVLPKAGDY
-39 STNSAYANIVRNL
+39 YIKFYAGGVDGMYVYLDNIVFY
-52 TNCKGLKWT
+52 TEHG
-61 IVNGNINN
+61 
-69 LKETQTIFRSTKGVI
+69 GV
-84 LQSNGSAAVSK
+84 
-95 APSITS
+95 
-101 GKLCNLT
+101 
-108 SIHWYAGRSSSSSLQ
+108 Y
-123 MALYYSKD
+123 
-131 SVKWIKDTTTLFLTT
+131 
-146 ERREYVVRF
+146 
-155 AVPTT
+155 
-160 AYIRIIGYST
+160 
-170 KNTETGS
+170 
-177 KYRVYIDDISLCTEQ
+177 
-192 TGEQMDIVD
+192 GEQMDIVD

-230 TIEEGSAY
+230 TIEEGCAY
-238 SYLGQNDRT
+238 SYLSEKDRT
-247 YRVETQNLHAG
+247 YRVETQNLRAG
-258 DDVQIVAKY
+258 DDVQIKAQY
-267 GDSQGNTYASN
+267 GDNQGNRYESN
-278 RKYRVPYI
+278 RIYRVPYI

-304 VRGGRTVLQNDVAVR
+304 VRGGKTVLQTDVAVR

-330 VTDTCTL
+330 VADKCTL
-337 TCAKLFVRTTATE
+337 TCAKLFVRTTTTE
-350 AGAVSG
+350 AGVFSG
-356 KIQAHETYYS
+356 NIKAHEMYYT
-366 RIVANRTKYF
+366 RIVANKTHYF

-452 VVYAETEAEKQ
+452 VVYAETKTEKQ

-497 DPTERVYVSE
+497 DPTERAYVSE

-654 TPNNYLERVAQ
+654 TPNGYLERVAQ

>member
-1 MKKSIHLILLVIFF
+1 MKKGIYLILCCVCLLMNIRVAYGEVVKRDTLV
-15 CKTSVVFGS
+15 
-24 TTIQKDTITETFEDY
+24 ED
-39 STNSAYANIVRNL
+39 
-52 TNCKGLKWT
+52 
-61 IVNGNINN
+61 
-69 LKETQTIFRSTKGVI
+69 F
-84 LQSNGSAAVSK
+84 SAADIAKYKDYTTHAVWTAKNGVTWHCENMAIYKVGTLLSSTGCVFYSGISSQASSLHTSK
-95 APSITS
+95 IR
-101 GKLCNLT
+101 GLHKL
-108 SIHWYAGRSSSSSLQ
+108 SFEAGRKGTTSLSII
-123 MALYYSKD
+123 YSIDGKNWEIL
-131 SVKWIKDTTTLFLTT
+131 SPTFSPITTTMKCYTIDMPNVADYYIKFK
-146 ERREYVVRF
+146 VDVS
-155 AVPTT
+155 PK
-160 AYIRIIGYST
+160 AYLYLDNITFY
-170 KNTETGS
+170 
-177 KYRVYIDDISLCTEQ
+177 TEQ
-192 TGEQMDIVD
+192 TETGEQMDIVD

-230 TIEEGSAY
+230 TIEEGKAY

-247 YRVETQNLHAG
+247 YRVETQNLRAG
-258 DDVQIVAKY
+258 DDVQIKAQY
-267 GDSQGNTYASN
+267 GDNQGNRYESN
-278 RKYRVPYI
+278 RVYRVPYI

-304 VRGGRTVLQNDVAVR
+304 VRGGKTVLQTDVAVR

-330 VTDTCTL
+330 VADKCTL

-350 AGAVSG
+350 AGVFSG
-356 KIQAHETYYS
+356 NIKAHEMYYT
-366 RIVANRTKYF
+366 RIVANKTHYF

-397 VLDKH
+397 VMDKH

-439 LSASAYYREYLFP
+439 LSASPYYREYLFP
-452 VVYAETEAEKQ
+452 VVYAETKAEKQ

-497 DPTERVYVSE
+497 DPTERAYVSE

-557 HIQTANPVATQWL
+557 HIQTATPVATQWL

-628 LPDSLTATGVR
+628 LPDSLIATGVR

>member
-1 MKKSIHLILLVIFF
+1 MKKGIYLILCCVCLLMNIRVAYGEVVKRDTLV
-15 CKTSVVFGS
+15 
-24 TTIQKDTITETFEDY
+24 EDFSAADIAQYNKY
-39 STNSAYANIVRNL
+39 STHTVWTAENGITWHWENMAIYKVGTLLSSTGCVFYNSGISSKASFLHTSKIRGLHKLSFEAGRKGTCSLSIIYSTDGKNWEILLPTFSPITTMKCYTIDMPNVADYYIRFKVNASPKAYLYLDNIV
-52 TNCKGLKWT
+52 
-61 IVNGNINN
+61 
-69 LKETQTIFRSTKGVI
+69 F
-84 LQSNGSAAVSK
+84 
-95 APSITS
+95 
-101 GKLCNLT
+101 
-108 SIHWYAGRSSSSSLQ
+108 
-123 MALYYSKD
+123 
-131 SVKWIKDTTTLFLTT
+131 
-146 ERREYVVRF
+146 
-155 AVPTT
+155 
-160 AYIRIIGYST
+160 YI
-170 KNTETGS
+170 
-177 KYRVYIDDISLCTEQ
+177 EQ
-192 TGEQMDIVD
+192 TESGEQMDVMD
-201 WAENS
+201 WGENS

-230 TIEEGSAY
+230 TIEEGCAY
-238 SYLGQNDRT
+238 SYLSEKDRT
-247 YRVETQNLHAG
+247 YRVETQNLRAG
-258 DDVQIVAKY
+258 DDVQIKAQY
-267 GDSQGNTYASN
+267 GDNQGNRYESN
-278 RKYRVPYI
+278 RVYRVPYI

-304 VRGGRTVLQNDVAVR
+304 VRGGKTVLQTDVAVR

-330 VTDTCTL
+330 VADKCTL

-350 AGAVSG
+350 AGVFSG
-356 KIQAHETYYS
+356 NIKAHEMYYT
-366 RIVANRTKYF
+366 RIVANKTHYF

-381 VQSTTNNIQT
+381 MSSTTRDVVT
-391 TAGDIC
+391 TAGDTC
-397 VLDKH
+397 VLDRH

-452 VVYAETEAEKQ
+452 VVYAETKAEKQ

-497 DPTERVYVSE
+497 DPTERAYVSE
-507 LRKDGSGYRQH
+507 LRKDGNGYRQH

-542 ESLHFEAGVAQTVAA
+542 ESLHFETGVAQTVAA